1 MAIRYAIL
9 GIALLLAACAPH
21 KIANPTNGPAK
32 VAILS
37 FVGHQINALDNGKP
51 TKEALAAA
59 QKKYRSAISMW
70 ESNVSK
76 EDFDIS
82 PMRRWHQDIR
92 DWKMDDFIIAE
103 ATATLKSKYQIVP
116 FAWDTTSVPEDDPA
130 DFWYEKGQQAV
141 VDIVRRQPGFATAK
155 DIDAYILIL
164 PSSSEVTS
172 FSRPN
177 YGLGV
182 THSFYVKSN
191 DDEPPM
197 FDEYM
202 VHALYAVAVVDGRSM
217 SFVSGEYTRDRDL
230 FEHQFIGFPAR
241 MATADYWADS
251 FASLSPTQKDTI
263 EAALKDLIKTS
274 MPTVMKNL
282 DLAP

>member
-1 MAIRYAIL
+1 MTIRYAIL

-37 FVGHQINALDNGKP
+37 FVGHQLNALDNGKP

-103 ATATLKSKYQIVP
+103 ATKMLKSAYQIVP
-116 FAWDTTSVPEDDPA
+116 FAWDPTSVPEDDPA

-164 PSSSEVTS
+164 PSGSDITR
-172 FSRPN
+172 FSRMAH
-177 YGLGV
+177 GLGIA
-182 THSFYVKSN
+182 HSFYVKSN
-191 DDEPPM
+191 DDAPPM

-202 VHALYAVAVVDGRSM
+202 VHALYEVAIIDARTM
-217 SFVSGEYTRDRDL
+217 TFVAGEAARDPDL
-230 FEHQFIGFPAR
+230 FEHRFFRFPAR

-251 FASLSPTQKDTI
+251 YSALSPTQKSTI